1 MGFKIAQGSQAI
13 EQAWFPIDSI
23 NSGTTFL
30 NVGQLVKLQL
40 TAFNGMNPLAIAAG
54 IADITNKQAI
64 FGVVTGTN
72 NYPLTETFNATYGQ
86 FATTALTQAA
96 QAAIQKM
103 GAEGMHPKG
112 DPAPMV
118 QVAMLT
124 PYTTLE
130 GPIYNATYGVAPTL
144 TTCTT
149 VNAAGTT
156 LTCTQAV
163 DVVTVAEMCTAYCR
177 TGANAGIYRIVHSAS
192 TTAWTLTMAFP
203 NAIAVGDTFVV
214 LPYRQG
220 QSYAQIN
227 STAGY
232 IGMCFDCAVGPVTN
246 YFRLDV
252 KELDFAKSGQEK
264 LIFRFNA
271 IHFLGDT
278 RST

>member
-1 MGFKIAQGSQAI
+1 MAFKICQGSQAI

-86 FATTALTQAA
+86 FMTTALTQAA

-112 DPAPMV
+112 DTAPMV

-130 GPIYNATYGVAPTL
+130 GPIYNATYGTAPTL
-144 TTCTT
+144 LTCTT
-149 VNAAGTT
+149 ANAAGTSVT
-156 LTCTQAV
+156 TNAC
-163 DVVTVAEMCTAYCR
+163 DVITVAEMCTIYCR
-177 TGANAGIYRIVHSAS
+177 TGANAGIYRILHSAS
-192 TTAWTLTMAFP
+192 TTVHTETMAFP